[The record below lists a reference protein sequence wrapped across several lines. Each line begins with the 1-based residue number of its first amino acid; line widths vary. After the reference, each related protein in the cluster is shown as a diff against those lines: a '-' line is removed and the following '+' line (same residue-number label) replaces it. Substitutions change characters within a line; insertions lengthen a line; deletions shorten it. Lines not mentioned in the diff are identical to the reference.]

1 MIFYQLSYK
10 SALSHFV
17 DISLTISGNTQKELY
32 LQLPAWRPGR
42 YELQHFAQK
51 LNQVTATAHGATIA
65 TRKITK
71 DRWQVET
78 DGAETITIN
87 YSFYARQMDAGGS
100 WLDEQMLYL
109 NPINCL
115 MAVEG
120 RQHEPCEVTVTIPE
134 NWQIACGLPEV
145 RKHTLQAANYDELV
159 DGPFIASGS
168 LQHASY
174 SLAGT
179 TFHIWI
185 QGDCKPDWSKI
196 IHDFEAFTK
205 AQLEVFCDFPVPEYH
220 YLNLILP
227 YRTYHGVE
235 HSHSTVITLGPGELL
250 MSPALYKE
258 FIGVSS
264 HELFHTWNIKKIRP
278 KEMLPYNLAQENYFK
293 TGYVA
298 EGITT
303 YYGDYMLARS
313 GVFTAKQYFDELST
327 TLQRYFADYSR
338 HHMSVADSSFD
349 LWLDGY
355 KPGIPDRKVSIYIKG
370 ALTALLLDLKLRKET
385 NNRANLDAVM
395 RELWIRF
402 GQQTIGYTE
411 QDYADLVDEIAG
423 QSFRSY
429 FDNYINGTAPIE
441 PVLDEALNYVG
452 CTLKSNEN
460 TLLYESRFGFKVSAD
475 QTIKVTAIAPA
486 SPAYNSLSIDD
497 ELVALNGRKLE
508 QNLQH
513 LLQQLAPTE
522 TITLTLFRE
531 KQLQQ
536 VMLIPASHTFYPK
549 YSIEKRPDAT
559 TIEKQNFK
567 LWLHQEFEA

>member
-1 MIFYQLSYK
+1 MISYHLSYT
-10 SALSHFV
+10 SALSHV
-17 DISLTISGNTQKELY
+17 LHISITITDNNQQELY

-51 LNQVTATAHGATIA
+51 LYEVTATAQGTTIVS
-65 TRKITK
+65 RKITK
-71 DRWQVET
+71 DRWVVEAN
-78 DGAETITIN
+78 GAKTVTVN

-100 WLDEQMLYL
+100 WLDEQMLYI
-109 NPINCL
+109 NPVNCL

-120 RQHEPCEVTVTIPE
+120 REPEPCELTIAIPE
-134 NWQIACGLPEV
+134 NWQIACGLPEI
-145 RKHTLQAANYDELV
+145 RKHTLRAENYDELV
-159 DGPFIASGS
+159 DSPFIASAT

-185 QGDCKPDWSKI
+185 QGDCKPDWPTI
-196 IHDFEAFTK
+196 VADFEAFTK
-205 AQLEVFCDFPVPEYH
+205 AQLDVFGDFPVPEYH
-220 YLNLILP
+220 YLNIILP

-258 FIGVSS
+258 FLGVSS

-278 KEMLPYNLAQENYFK
+278 KEMLPYNFAQENYFR

-303 YYGDYMLARS
+303 YYGDYMLARAS
-313 GVFTAKQYFDELST
+313 VFTAQQYFDELNT

-338 HHMSVADSSFD
+338 QHMSVADSSFD

-370 ALTALLLDLKLRKET
+370 ALTALLLDLQLRKTT
-385 NNRANLDAVM
+385 NNNASLDKVM
-395 RELWIRF
+395 RELWERF
-402 GQQTIGYTE
+402 GKRTTGYTG
-411 QDYADLVDEIAG
+411 QDYATLVEEVAG
-423 QSFRSY
+423 QSCKEY
-429 FDNYINGTAPIE
+429 FDNYINGTATIE
-441 PVLDEALNYVG
+441 PALDEALHYVG
-452 CTLKSNEN
+452 CTLKQHEN
-460 TLLYESRFGFKVSAD
+460 TLLYESRFGFKVTQE
-475 QTIKVTAIAPA
+475 QTIKVTAVAPA
-486 SPAYNSLSIDD
+486 SPAFNELSTDD

-513 LLQQLAPTE
+513 LLQQLSPSE

-531 KQLQQ
+531 KQLRQII
-536 VMLIPASHTFYPK
+536 LTPSAKTFYPK
-549 YSIEKRPDAT
+549 YTIEKRPDAT
-559 TIEKQNFK
+559 ATEKENFK
-567 LWLHQEFEA
+567 QWLHQDFEA

>member
-1 MIFYQLSYK
+1 MISYHLSYT
-10 SALSHFV
+10 SALSHILN
-17 DISLTISGNTQKELY
+17 ISITITGNNEQELY

-51 LNQVTATAHGATIA
+51 LYKVAATAHGATIA
-65 TRKITK
+65 SRKITK
-71 DRWQVET
+71 DRWVV
-78 DGAETITIN
+78 DAGGAETVTIN

-100 WLDEQMLYL
+100 WLDEQMLYV

-120 RQHEPCEVTVTIPE
+120 REHEPCEVTIAIPQK
-134 NWQIACGLPEV
+134 WQIACGLPEV
-145 RKHTLQAANYDELV
+145 SKHILRATNYDELV
-159 DGPFIASGS
+159 DSSFIASGS

-185 QGDCKPDWSKI
+185 QGDCKPDWPKI
-196 IHDFEAFTK
+196 IQDFKTFTK
-205 AQLEVFCDFPVPEYH
+205 TQLDVFGDFPVPEYH

-258 FIGVSS
+258 FLGVSS
-264 HELFHTWNIKKIRP
+264 HELFHAWNIKKIRP
-278 KEMLPYNLAQENYFK
+278 KEMLPYNLAQENYFR

-298 EGITT
+298 EGVTT
-303 YYGDYMLARS
+303 FYGDYMLARA
-313 GVFTAKQYFDELST
+313 GVFTAQQYFDELNT
-327 TLQRYFADYSR
+327 TLQRYFTDYSR
-338 HHMSVADSSFD
+338 YQMSVADSSFD

-355 KPGIPDRKVSIYIKG
+355 KPGIPDRKVSIYVKG
-370 ALTALLLDLKLRKET
+370 ALTAMLLDLELRKAT
-385 NNRANLDAVM
+385 NNRANLDNIM
-395 RELWIRF
+395 RQLWERF
-402 GQQTIGYTE
+402 GKQTIGYTE

-423 QSFRSY
+423 YSFKPY
-429 FDNYINGTAPIE
+429 FDNYINGTTAIE
-441 PVLDEALNYVG
+441 PALDEALRYVG
-452 CTLKSNEN
+452 CTLKQHEN
-460 TLLYESRFGFKVSAD
+460 TLLYESRFGFKIAQE
-475 QTIKVTAIAPA
+475 QTIKITSVAPG
-486 SPAYNSLSIDD
+486 SPAFDALSVDD

-513 LLQQLAPTE
+513 LLQQLSPTG

-531 KQLQQ
+531 KQLRQ
-536 VMLIPASHTFYPK
+536 VMLTPTAKTFYPK
-549 YSIEKRPDAT
+549 Y
-559 TIEKQNFK
+559 TIEKLPDTKAAAKENFK
-567 LWLHQEFEA
+567 LWLNQNFEA

>member
-1 MIFYQLSYK
+1 MIQYHLSYT
-10 SALSHFV
+10 SALSHLLH
-17 DISLTISGNTQKELY
+17 ISITITGNNSKELY

-42 YELQHFAQK
+42 YELQQFAQK
-51 LNQVTATAHGATIA
+51 LYNVTATAHGATIGIHK
-65 TRKITK
+65 TTK
-71 DRWQVET
+71 DCWVVEA

-100 WLDEQMLYL
+100 WLDEQMLYV
-109 NPINCL
+109 NPVNCL

-120 RQHEPCEVTVTIPE
+120 REHEPCEVTIAVPG
-134 NWQIACGLPEV
+134 NWQVACGLPEP
-145 RKHTLQAANYDELV
+145 RKHVLRAVNYDELV
-159 DGPFIASGS
+159 DSPFIASAT

-185 QGDCKPDWSKI
+185 QGDCNPDWPKT

-205 AQLEVFCDFPVPEYH
+205 AQLDVFGNFPVPEYH

-278 KEMLPYNLAQENYFK
+278 AEMLPYNLAQENYFR

-303 YYGDYMLARS
+303 YYGDYMLAKS
-313 GVFTAKQYFDELST
+313 GVFTAQQYFDELNT

-338 HHMSVADSSFD
+338 NQMSVADSSFD

-355 KPGIPDRKVSIYIKG
+355 KPGIPDRKVSIYVKG
-370 ALTALLLDLKLRKET
+370 ALTALLLDLQLRKAT
-385 NNRANLDAVM
+385 GNHASLDDVM
-395 RELWIRF
+395 RKLWERF
-402 GQQTIGYTE
+402 GKQTIGYTE
-411 QDYADLVDEIAG
+411 QDYAALVDEVAG
-423 QSFRSY
+423 QSFKPY
-429 FDNYINGTAPIE
+429 FDNYINGTTTIE
-441 PVLDEALNYVG
+441 PALNGALNYVG
-452 CTLKSNEN
+452 CTLKKHDNP
-460 TLLYESRFGFKVSAD
+460 LLYESRFGFKVSAD

-486 SPAYNSLSIDD
+486 SPAYNTLSIDD
-497 ELVALNGRKLE
+497 ELIALNGRKLE

-531 KQLQQ
+531 KQLRQ
-536 VMLIPASHTFYPK
+536 VMLT
-549 YSIEKRPDAT
+549 
-559 TIEKQNFK
+559 
-567 LWLHQEFEA
+567 L